1 VNSGVKFE
9 IVIIDDNSPDKT
21 QEVIFE
27 MQKLYGDDKVK
38 LLSRPK
44 KLGLGSAYIDG
55 SKLCKGNF
63 IIIMDADFSHHVK
76 FTILNFL
83 KNFSLAEIFG

>member
-83 KNFSLAEIFG
+83 KFFSLA